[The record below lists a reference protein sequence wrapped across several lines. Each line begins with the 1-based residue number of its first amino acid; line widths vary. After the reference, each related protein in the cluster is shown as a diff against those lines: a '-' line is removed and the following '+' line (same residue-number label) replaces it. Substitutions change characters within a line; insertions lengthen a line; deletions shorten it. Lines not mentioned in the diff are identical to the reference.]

1 MDALA
6 TTLQLLAAAEAA
18 STEVKVAM
26 LHPDWDEDD
35 IAAEVARI
43 KAEHAVAPPI
53 VDPFTD
59 NGSVTDGSTA
69 PANDPAAGDTTG
81 NG

>member
-6 TTLQLLAAAEAA
+6 TTLQLITAAEAA

-26 LHPDWDEDD
+26 LHPDWDEEQ
-35 IAAEVARI
+35 IAAEVALI
-43 KAEHAVAPPI
+43 KAEHTPPPI
-53 VDPFTD
+53 TDPFTS
-59 NGSVTDGSTA
+59 NGGLTDGSSTA
-69 PANDPAAGDTTG
+69 ANDPAAGDTTS